1 MRIKNISIEEIKF
14 IAHRL
19 ARNTMGWDEPI
30 PEFGTRFPNI
40 LESCIDTP
48 FMQFDRKDLYRGLI
62 GKSSALFYFMIK
74 NHPFQNG
81 NKRIAVMTLLY
92 LFHKNEK
99 WLKISNQDLY
109 IFAKNIL
116 RTIRPRKIN
125 GKKKILLFIFC
136 FNFIYRIYF
145 FVDNKR
151 FCFCIKLR
159 LSHYTSWLNYYPPIY
174 RAGILKIC
182 F

>member
-1 MRIKNISIEEIKF
+1 MRTKRITVKEIEYVAFSFAQKLMTF
-14 IAHRL
+14 
-19 ARNTMGWDEPI
+19 NEPI

-109 IFAKNIL
+109 IFAKNIAKSKPTS
-116 RTIRPRKIN
+116 REKIIIEIQETL
-125 GKKKILLFIFC
+125 KKHII
-136 FNFIYRIYF
+136 
-145 FVDNKR
+145 D
-151 FCFCIKLR
+151 
-159 LSHYTSWLNYYPPIY
+159 
-174 RAGILKIC
+174 LKEI
-182 F
+182 